1 MTLWLRLAIAL
12 RTLLTTYIHKE
23 IAMQSEYKAS
33 VVIACPPA
41 MLPDLKVWM
50 RDNLAVPVEEFDL
63 ALRLGPAGTPYANAT
78 YLAGG
83 TRFKDAQ
90 IDLLRPEVSPGGSL
104 HALGIRA
111 RRLLFPQVET
121 TTNEPG
127 KLQVSVI
134 DSGQEI
140 PAGVDW
146 SATRLTRDRFFEE
159 LAVEQL
165 EAPEPAI

>member
-1 MTLWLRLAIAL
+1 MILLRAAIAL
-12 RTLLTTYIHKE
+12 RDLLTTYIHKE
-23 IAMQSEYKAS
+23 TSMPSEYNAS
-33 VVIACPPA
+33 VIFAAPPA

-50 RDNLAVPVEEFDL
+50 RDNLSIPLESFDL
-63 ALRLGPAGTPYANAT
+63 VLRLGPEGTPYADAT
-78 YLAGG
+78 HQAGAM
-83 TRFKDAQ
+83 TFKSAQ
-90 IDLLRPEVSPGGSL
+90 IELLRPEVSPGGGL

-111 RRLLFPQVET
+111 RRLVFPPAET

-134 DSGQEI
+134 EEGQEI

-146 SATRLTRDRFFEE
+146 SATRVSRDRFFEE
-159 LAVEQL
+159 LAVVQL